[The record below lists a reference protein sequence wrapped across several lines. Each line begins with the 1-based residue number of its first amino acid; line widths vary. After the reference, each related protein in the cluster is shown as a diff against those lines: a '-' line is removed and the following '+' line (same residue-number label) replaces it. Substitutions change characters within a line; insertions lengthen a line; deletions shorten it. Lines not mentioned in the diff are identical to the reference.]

1 MKIQQIGIFIAEIDF
16 AVGGTES
23 YFASLLQ
30 AIQEIYPNAS
40 FTVITTYMKKDG
52 RKSSEELREILN
64 NLYGV
69 NIQKKF
75 TIARIPYDMHSHIGT
90 IQGNIWY
97 KKYTKKF
104 DICFNCTRNMLVSKA
119 NKNYAIIHFPV
130 QPYSK
135 SKLASK
141 NKILKRIMLKWDK
154 RWKESY
160 DIFLCNSE
168 YTEYWLKKIWN
179 VNETKTKV
187 LYPPIQRLNNSNE
200 KKKQIF
206 ISSRIDSTKSIHV
219 LIKAY
224 LDMNYDNVKLVIAGA
239 KLPEHENYY
248 QSLLQLDKNNI
259 IEWHLNPSR
268 LELENLYKESLIFWH
283 AKGFEVEENEHPD
296 LLEHFGMTTVEAM
309 SAGCIPIV
317 INKGGQ
323 KEIVDEG
330 INGYKWNNE
339 EELIQ
344 KTCFVLQQVSHE
356 KIINEAIKKS
366 ELYDYNS
373 FRKSLKSYVNIQG
386 EEL

>member
-1 MKIQQIGIFIAEIDF
+1 MENKKIGIFIAEIDF

-30 AIQEIYPNAS
+30 AIQEIYPNANY
-40 FTVITTYMKKDG
+40 TVITTYIKKTE
-52 RKSSEELREILN
+52 RKTPEELRESLN

-69 NIQKKF
+69 NIITSF
-75 TIARIPYDMHSHIGT
+75 SIVRIPCRMHNHIGK
-90 IQGNIWY
+90 ILGKNWY
-97 KKYTKKF
+97 KRFTQKF
-104 DICFNCTRNMLVSKA
+104 DICFNCTRNMLISKA
-119 NKNYAIIHFPV
+119 KRNYAIIHFPV
-130 QPYSK
+130 RPYTENT
-135 SKLASK
+135 LANK
-141 NKILKRIMLKWDK
+141 NKLLKNIMLKWDNK
-154 RWKESY
+154 WKNSY

-179 VNETKTKV
+179 INETKTMV
-187 LYPPIQRLNNSNE
+187 LYPPIQRLTSTKA
-200 KKKQIF
+200 KKNQIF
-206 ISSRIDSTKSIHV
+206 ISSRIDSTKSIHI

-224 LDMNYDNVKLVIAGA
+224 LAMQHENVRLVIAGA

-259 IEWHLNPSR
+259 IEWHLNPTR
-268 LELENLYKESLIFWH
+268 AELENFYEESLIFWH

-339 EELIQ
+339 KELIE
-344 KTCFVLQQVSHE
+344 KTRYVLQQVSHE

-373 FRKSLKSYVNIQG
+373 FRMHLTEYINERG
-386 EEL
+386 EQL